1 MGKRSVKDVDMHVV
15 RTTKS
20 SLKSIESNRTK
31 GLFYYEDDGKY
42 VLIDNRAGKMVIYKY
57 DTLLQLTEQVL

>member
-1 MGKRSVKDVDMHVV
+1 MGKRIVKDVDVHVI

-31 GLFYYEDDGKY
+31 GLFYYEADGKY
-42 VLIDNRAGKMVIYKY
+42 VLIDNRAGKMVTYEY